1 MALRFLDIK
10 ITGGTS
16 PGLYDVY
23 YDTIKTAFLVSAF
36 TQTSTSLVKDK
47 TLSEMES
54 GLIIG
59 FPDSAGKIILY
70 NQKCKTSQIFDL
82 DPVPVD
88 YPGICLII
96 FDLQGQSTTN
106 FEFTYSNSF
115 INNKPVYTYNS
126 YNLIWNTNGYWD
138 LSGYTS
144 NGTTFR
150 STDSDNIP
158 QTNWEAI
165 GSNSNNFAVVSQTGN
180 CSNVVSNFVFLSAEG
195 FDADCGASNGS
206 IFAKALGGSGTWEY
220 SIDGQNFQSTGSF
233 TLLNKG
239 TYIVVAKDTAGTT
252 VSEIVVIDGPV
263 VNEFSLQAQSQST
276 KKLSKIGFTQFY
288 ETTII
293 YDTSFIPVGETITFN
308 YVMEFN
314 LNYVEPGS
322 AKFDVQGSNLT
333 ILKNSMLQGIPSQ
346 VDLQNLTEVGPSICD
361 PLYSLYQ
368 GFVKYKT
375 GQISLDN
382 NDSFEVKFVYGIN
395 TEEFGVLVSAGGLTT
410 PCFTQ
415 ANVNI
420 SSYVTDVQYSCD
432 CCKLIDTTVTTSIN
446 QIYQS

>member
-23 YDTIKTAFLVSAF
+23 YDIINTAFLVSAF
-36 TQTSTSLVKDK
+36 TQTSTSLAKDK
-47 TLSEMES
+47 TLSEMQN

-59 FPDSAGKIILY
+59 FPDSAKKIILY

-106 FEFTYSNSF
+106 FEFTYSNSI

-150 STDSDNIP
+150 STDFDDIP
-158 QTNWEAI
+158 QTNWEGYGLNA
-165 GSNSNNFAVVSQTGN
+165 NDFVVVSQTGN
-180 CSNVVSNFVFLSAEG
+180 CSNFVSNFVFLNAKG
-195 FDADCGASNGS
+195 FDADCEASNGS
-206 IFAKALGGSGTWEY
+206 ILATALGGTGIWEY
-220 SIDGQNFQSTGSF
+220 SIDGGSIFQSTGLF

-239 TYIVVAKDTAGTT
+239 TYTVIAKDSDGTI

-276 KKLSKIGFTQFY
+276 IKTSLVGQMQFY
-288 ETTII
+288 ETTFI

-308 YVMEFN
+308 YVVEYNFN
-314 LNYVEPGS
+314 YSQPGS
-322 AKFDVQGSNLT
+322 ASFDIQNTNIT
-333 ILKNSMLQGIPSQ
+333 ILKNNISQGIPSE
-346 VDLQNLTEVGPSICD
+346 VDSQNLTISGPSNCD
-361 PLYSLYQ
+361 PSYLVYS
-368 GFVKYKT
+368 GFKKFNS
-375 GQISLDN
+375 GQITLDST
-382 NDSFEVKFVYGIN
+382 DSFEVKLVYGIN
-395 TEEFGVLVSAGGLTT
+395 TAQNGVFDSITK
-410 PCFTQ
+410 CFTE
-415 ANVNI
+415 ANISV
-420 SSYVTDVQYSCD
+420 SSYVTDVDYSCD
-432 CCKLIDTTVTTSIN
+432 CCKLSDTTVGTLIK
-446 QIYQS
+446 QIYQ

>member
-23 YDTIKTAFLVSAF
+23 YDVINTAFLVSGF
-36 TQTSTSLVKDK
+36 TQTTTSLAKNK
-47 TLSEMES
+47 TLSEMQN

-59 FPDSAGKIILY
+59 FPDSAKKIILY

-150 STDSDNIP
+150 STDFDDIP
-158 QTNWEAI
+158 QTNWEGYGLNA
-165 GSNSNNFAVVSQTGN
+165 NDFVVVSQTGN
-180 CSNVVSNFVFLSAEG
+180 CSSFVSNFVFLNAKG
-195 FDADCGASNGS
+195 FDADCAASNGS
-206 IFAKALGGSGTWEY
+206 ILATALGGTGIWEY
-220 SIDGQNFQSTGSF
+220 SIDGGSTFQSAGLF
-233 TLLNKG
+233 TPLNKG
-239 TYIVVAKDTAGTT
+239 TYTVIAKDSNGTI
-252 VSEIVVIDGPV
+252 VSEIVVIGGPV

-276 KKLSKIGFTQFY
+276 IKTSLVGQMQFY
-288 ETTII
+288 ETTFV

-308 YVMEFN
+308 YVVEYNFN
-314 LNYVEPGS
+314 YIQPGS
-322 AKFDVQGSNLT
+322 ASFNIQNTNIT
-333 ILKNSMLQGIPSQ
+333 IFKKNILQGIPSE
-346 VDLQNLTEVGPSICD
+346 VDSQNLTISGPSNCD
-361 PLYSLYQ
+361 PSYSIYS
-368 GFVKYKT
+368 GFKKFKS
-375 GQISLDN
+375 GQITLDST
-382 NDSFEVKFVYGIN
+382 DSFEVKLVYGIDTTQN
-395 TEEFGVLVSAGGLTT
+395 GVFNPVTK
-410 PCFTQ
+410 CFTE
-415 ANVNI
+415 ANVSI
-420 SSYVTDVQYSCD
+420 SSYVTDVEYSCD
-432 CCKLIDTTVTTSIN
+432 CCNLSDTTVGTLIK
-446 QIYQS
+446 QIYQ